1 MPCNGAWRVAPDQI
15 MAASRYQSSL
25 LKCHSCN
32 ARGVI
37 TWQAE
42 GDEAPKTL
50 VSVAGQ
56 FHVETGR
63 TKPGGK
69 VIVCSQC
76 DEIHDVL
83 PID

>member
-1 MPCNGAWRVAPDQI
+1 

-25 LKCHSCN
+25 LQCPACN
-32 ARGVI
+32 AHGVI

-42 GDEAPKTL
+42 GGDGSRKF
-50 VSVAGQ
+50 VGMAGQ

-63 TKPGGK
+63 TRPDSK

-76 DEIHDVL
+76 DEIQDLL
-83 PID
+83 PIGPVAP